1 MHINTEALWYI
12 SAARSVLR
20 KNIKNLQIQCSG
32 LYKIHRGFKEELYT
46 SLAHF
51 EVKIQKHLDNHF
63 LGHEKRSHA
72 ILLGRIQDTLNC
84 VRYWIYRDTD

>member
-1 MHINTEALWYI
+1 MVHETLWYI

-32 LYKIHRGFKEELYT
+32 IYKIQWNLKGFKEESYT
-46 SLAHF
+46 GLAHF

-63 LGHEKRSHA
+63 LGHVKRSLA
-72 ILLGRIQDTLNC
+72 ILLGRIWDTFLI
-84 VRYWIYRDTD
+84 V